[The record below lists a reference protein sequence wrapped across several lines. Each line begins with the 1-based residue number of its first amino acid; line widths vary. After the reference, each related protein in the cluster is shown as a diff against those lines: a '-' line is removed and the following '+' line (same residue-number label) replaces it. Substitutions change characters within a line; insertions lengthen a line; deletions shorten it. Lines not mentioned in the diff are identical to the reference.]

1 MAKENEIVLFETED
15 AKVRLTVPIQED
27 TVWLTQAQMTEL
39 FDTSKQNVSLH
50 INNCF
55 KEGELDK
62 VSVVKDFLTTASDG
76 KKYKT
81 KYYNLDVIISV
92 GYRVKSQ
99 RGIEFRRWANKV
111 LRDYIIK
118 GYAIND
124 KRLEALQK
132 TVEIQAKLRA
142 YSSQAEYNGFCN
154 GISDPTTAWSI
165 NRDWAAIL
173 QKAKET
179 FMTIPQAYEQGL
191 QCQNIID
198 SLESWSSA
206 RLLK

>member
-1 MAKENEIVLFETED
+1 MTSTKL
-15 AKVRLTVPIQED
+15 RLTVPIQED

-76 KKYKT
+76 KNYKT

-111 LRDYIIK
+111 LKDYIIK
-118 GYAIND
+118 GYD
-124 KRLEALQK
+124 ERLKAAASL
-132 TVEIQAKLRA
+132 
-142 YSSQAEYNGFCN
+142 
-154 GISDPTTAWSI
+154 WSI
-165 NRDWAAIL
+165 VRDSDM
-173 QKAKET
+173 KKEYSHEL
-179 FMTIPQAYEQGL
+179 FE
-191 QCQNIID
+191 
-198 SLESWSSA
+198 
-206 RLLK
+206 